1 MAPLRPCRYSD
12 PGSPLRELKPDLQL
26 SRAAKLNLEDNIR
39 QRKAHSKRDMAK
51 FAKEV
56 SSQRERTRGT
66 RGTRAKRV
74 REELRVLRVCERCK
88 NSAPTPPSSPSHP
101 SSSA

>member
-1 MAPLRPCRYSD
+1 MCR
-12 PGSPLRELKPDLQL
+12 GLKPELQL

-56 SSQRERTRGT
+56 GT
-66 RGTRAKRV
+66 SKRV
-74 REELRVLRVCERCK
+74 LCGLLLRP
-88 NSAPTPPSSPSHP
+88 PTPSSPLLPLAHP
-101 SSSA
+101 SSSLLLRP

>member
-1 MAPLRPCRYSD
+1 MPANVSD
-12 PGSPLRELKPDLQL
+12 IKPDLQL

-56 SSQRERTRGT
+56 SESER
-66 RGTRAKRV
+66 A
-74 REELRVLRVCERCK
+74 
-88 NSAPTPPSSPSHP
+88 SAASDASSSPLFPSRPRPHP
-101 SSSA
+101 